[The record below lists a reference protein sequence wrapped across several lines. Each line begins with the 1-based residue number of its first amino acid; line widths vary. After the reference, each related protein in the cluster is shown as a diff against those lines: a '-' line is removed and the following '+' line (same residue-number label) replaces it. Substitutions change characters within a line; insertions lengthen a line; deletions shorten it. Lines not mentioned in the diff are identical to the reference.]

1 MQKKQSDTL
10 QVSALAIEIEPRTL
24 DQHLAKDESFSSAYL
39 RVIGAIAASDGIVSL
54 AEYAAVNDL
63 VKHSDE

>member
-39 RVIGAIAASDGIVSL
+39 RVIGAIAASDG
-54 AEYAAVNDL
+54 
-63 VKHSDE
+63 